1 MASSAS
7 REPSVN
13 ELRRDAEVTRAHLT
27 GTVEELRSQLTD
39 TANHVREAV
48 APATI
53 KRQVTEY
60 VSESGDNLLHSL
72 QRRARENPLQAV
84 AVGAGLAYPLF
95 NLMRAIPAPLL
106 LIGAGLAL
114 SRSTALRDAT
124 DQAMAEARD
133 TAAKASDT
141 ARRTMLN
148 MRETA
153 ESVVGR
159 GAELA
164 TSVTEGI
171 SNAARRATGSFDE
184 SAQAS
189 RKTGGE
195 TLNAASEKIT
205 ALASQTKQ
213 TLNSTYDQNPLL
225 IAGIGLVVGAF
236 VASALPST
244 RVEGRVFGDT
254 SERLRRRAA
263 DAAAQGLD
271 TAKELANNVV
281 EAAADEG
288 LSAEGL
294 AAAADGITK
303 KVRTVAERGLK
314 TALGD
319 ETPGQQKA
327 YEETSWQTNRSDP
340 AAPVRIS
347 PEKPVSSDKI

>member
-1 MASSAS
+1 MEAAS
-7 REPSVN
+7 RRPEQGVADQKIGGRTDQRYQST
-13 ELRRDAEVTRAHLT
+13 EKRRKGNRNK
-27 GTVEELRSQLTD
+27 QLSPR
-39 TANHVREAV
+39 NG
-48 APATI
+48 
-53 KRQVTEY
+53 
-60 VSESGDNLLHSL
+60 GDIGNA
-72 QRRARENPLQAV
+72 QRHWQRDS
-84 AVGAGLAYPLF
+84 
-95 NLMRAIPAPLL
+95 
-106 LIGAGLAL
+106 IGADIVHEDGH
-114 SRSTALRDAT
+114 
-124 DQAMAEARD
+124 EAGECGSAGD
-133 TAAKASDT
+133 DGEVGGSCG
-141 ARRTMLN
+141 
-148 MRETA
+148 RE
-153 ESVVGR
+153 
-159 GAELA
+159 
-164 TSVTEGI
+164 
-171 SNAARRATGSFDE
+171 
-184 SAQAS
+184 
-189 RKTGGE
+189 TGGE

-213 TLNSTYDQNPLL
+213 TLNSTYGQNPLL

-319 ETPGQQKA
+319 ETPAQQKA